1 MLGYFKLSCL
11 ALLLKIFIS
20 PEWIYPVAKETKNNK
35 LNNLTI
41 NINRWQLL
49 SSWWMCKVWWWAC
62 LSVCLPASIS
72 QKSHSNLHQI
82 CGLPFAPL
90 RYVKHFWF
98 PGWRHIGNGQAL
110 ATQKWRTLK
119 VTHQEQHWGEVW
131 CLRLPCH
138 WSPFTSS
145 SMSFTFAE
153 LHSCAGIF
161 SHFKVF
167 AAPVS
172 KWSMTLSAMSTV
184 GTHGARVRM
193 TNEVTGVLA
202 ATGDVFDQ

>member
-1 MLGYFKLSCL
+1 M
-11 ALLLKIFIS
+11 
-20 PEWIYPVAKETKNNK
+20 
-35 LNNLTI
+35 
-41 NINRWQLL
+41 NRWQLL

-167 AAPVS
+167 AVPVS
-172 KWSMTLSAMSTV
+172 ESIDDVVSNVYSRHTRRTWEWRMRWQVFWRLPVTSLINNK
-184 GTHGARVRM
+184 VRR
-193 TNEVTGVLA
+193 T
-202 ATGDVFDQ
+202 

>member
-1 MLGYFKLSCL
+1 
-11 ALLLKIFIS
+11 
-20 PEWIYPVAKETKNNK
+20 
-35 LNNLTI
+35 
-41 NINRWQLL
+41 
-49 SSWWMCKVWWWAC
+49 MCKVWRWAC

-145 SMSFTFAE
+145 SMSFTLAE

-167 AAPVS
+167 AVPVS

-184 GTHGARVRM
+184 GTHGARENDEWGDRCSVGYRWRLWSIIKYDAL
-193 TNEVTGVLA
+193 NQLLSNTGIVSLA
-202 ATGDVFDQ
+202 YQWPTQDFGKGRTPE